1 MAYACVQDIAS
12 SWTSYENVSSELL
25 EPPPAGLI
33 AHVAGPT
40 DEGVR
45 IIEIWD
51 TEESW
56 EWFRTER
63 LALAIAKLEN
73 TARPEP
79 SFRALHAQQ
88 AHYRADAADAYEG
101 GLL

>member
-1 MAYACVQDIAS
+1 LAYACVQDIAS
-12 SWTSYENVSSELL
+12 SWNSYENVSSGLL

-51 TEESW
+51 TEEAW
-56 EWFRTER
+56 QRFHTER
-63 LALAIAKLEN
+63 LAPTIARLESI
-73 TARPEP
+73 TRTEP
-79 SFRALHAQQ
+79 NYRALHTRQ
-88 AHYRADAADAYEG
+88 AHYRAHAANAHQ
-101 GLL
+101 

>member
-12 SWTSYENVSSELL
+12 SWNSYENVSSGLL

-45 IIEIWD
+45 IIEIWAS
-51 TEESW
+51 EEAW
-56 EWFRTER
+56 QRFHTER
-63 LALAIAKLEN
+63 LVPTIARLE
-73 TARPEP
+73 TVTRGEP
-79 SFRALHAQQ
+79 TFRALHTRQ
-88 AHYRADAADAYEG
+88 ARYRADTANAHE
-101 GLL
+101 